1 MHIDQNSIKRRHVL
15 SLASACAATIA
26 CPALAQNFPN
36 KTITLVVPF
45 PPGGTIDAAARALAN
60 QLSSLLG
67 QSVVVDNRAG
77 VRGSNGTSFVTRAPA
92 DGHIV
97 LFSNLTP
104 LAITPHMTTDG
115 NVINALAPIGTLAY
129 GPQMLV
135 SSKLNSVSDLR
146 SMKPSLGHAGN
157 GSLSHVL
164 ASLLSR
170 SLGMRLDYKPY
181 RGLAPLLND
190 MMGEQ
195 VGAAIVPV
203 GAIVGLRE
211 PNSIKPLAIT
221 APHKAMP
228 GLPTFEQAGIGEA
241 TFNDWLGVLAP
252 ASTPAS
258 IVSRLNLA
266 VNRIVQM
273 NEIQDRLTS
282 LGLMPQL
289 SSPEQFGTLIKLYS
303 NRMATVIRQEGIQIS

>member
-1 MHIDQNSIKRRHVL
+1 
-15 SLASACAATIA
+15 
-26 CPALAQNFPN
+26 
-36 KTITLVVPF
+36 
-45 PPGGTIDAAARALAN
+45 
-60 QLSSLLG
+60 
-67 QSVVVDNRAG
+67 
-77 VRGSNGTSFVTRAPA
+77 
-92 DGHIV
+92 
-97 LFSNLTP
+97 
-104 LAITPHMTTDG
+104 
-115 NVINALAPIGTLAY
+115 
-129 GPQMLV
+129 
-135 SSKLNSVSDLR
+135 
-146 SMKPSLGHAGN
+146 
-157 GSLSHVL
+157 
-164 ASLLSR
+164 
-170 SLGMRLDYKPY
+170 MRLDYKPY

-273 NEIQDRLTS
+273 NEVQDRLTS